1 MVSESALVSDV
12 AAVVAHPT
20 LARCDLDPT
29 GASFVELELE
39 LKLQLALGEPE
50 QLSQAL
56 DLDSEP
62 A

>member
-1 MVSESALVSDV
+1 MESASALVSDV
-12 AAVVAHPT
+12 AAVVAHPM

-39 LKLQLALGEPE
+39 LMLQLAPGEPE
-50 QLSQAL
+50 QSSQAL
-56 DLDSEP
+56 ELDSEP